1 MDLIQVKIK
10 PDNNTLKYI
19 SMIRKFDKS
28 LSIGEIKDN
37 IEAGEYAVVF
47 DLDAYDDD
55 DEFIQE
61 VIPHEKHLNFLRFIE
76 ALEVIGASLSFYHND
91 ELEEKQYIV
100 NWIDTV
106 EEIRQQTE
114 YGHGLE
120 RD

>member
-37 IEAGEYAVVF
+37 IEAG
-47 DLDAYDDD
+47 
-55 DEFIQE
+55 
-61 VIPHEKHLNFLRFIE
+61 
-76 ALEVIGASLSFYHND
+76 EVIGASLSFYHND